1 MTPLDNPSIYRG
13 MAYILALDQG
23 TTSSR
28 ALVIDSLGV
37 VVSLAQKEFKQY
49 FPQSG
54 YVEHD
59 AEEIWSSEFSVANE
73 ALAKAGLNASDIAA
87 IGITNQR
94 ETTVVWDRK
103 TGVPVFR
110 AIVWQDRRTTA
121 LCEALKQSK
130 LEPLFKEK
138 TGLLLDP
145 YFSGTK
151 VRWILDHVPGAR
163 KKAENGELAFG
174 TIDTWLIW
182 KLTRG
187 SLHITDATNASR
199 TLLYNIHT
207 GKWDDELLKILEIP
221 RSLLPEVRSCSEVYG
236 ETAEHVFSAPIPIA
250 GIAGDQQ
257 AALFGQGCFEAG
269 MAKATFGTGCFILM
283 NTGIKPVVSENH
295 LLTTV
300 AMQLDGVKQY
310 ALEGSVFV
318 AGAAIQWLRDNLG
331 LIKKSSEIDALAAT
345 VADTG
350 GVYFVPAFTGLGAPH
365 WDPHARGAIFGLSR
379 GTSGAHLARAV
390 LESIAF
396 QATDVL
402 KAMEN
407 DSKINLVEIRVDGG
421 AVVSDILMQMQAD
434 LTEVAVLRPK
444 NRELT
449 AIGAAFLAGLAVG
462 VWKKKSELNSL
473 WQLDRKFT
481 PKMDPV
487 QRKKMLQKWDRA
499 IERAQNWETE

>member
-1 MTPLDNPSIYRG
+1 
-13 MAYILALDQG
+13 MAHILALDQG

-28 ALVIDSLGV
+28 ALVIDAQGV

-59 AEEIWSSEFSVANE
+59 AEEIWSSEFAVANE

-94 ETTVVWDRK
+94 ETTVVWNRK
-103 TGVPVFR
+103 TGIPIFH

-121 LCEALKQSK
+121 LCEQLKQAK
-130 LEPLFKEK
+130 LEPLFKAK

-163 KKAENGELAFG
+163 VLAENGGLAFG

-187 SLHITDATNASR
+187 ALHITDATNASR

-207 GKWDDELLKILEIP
+207 GQWDEEILKILEIP

-257 AALFGQGCFEAG
+257 AALFGQGCFDAG

-283 NTGIKPVVSENH
+283 NTGNKPVASENH

-300 AMQLDGVKQY
+300 ALQMNNETQY
-310 ALEGSVFV
+310 ALEGSVFI
-318 AGAAIQWLRDNLG
+318 AGAAIQWFRDNLG
-331 LIKKSSEIDALAAT
+331 LIKKSSEIEALAAS
-345 VADTG
+345 VPDAG

-365 WDPHARGAIFGLSR
+365 WDPHARGTILGLSR
-379 GTSGAHLARAV
+379 GTTAAHLARAV

-396 QATDVL
+396 QAADVL
-402 KAMEN
+402 KAMER
-407 DSKINLVEIRVDGG
+407 DSKISLLELRVDGG
-421 AVVSDILMQMQAD
+421 VVVSDLLMQFQAD
-434 LTEVAVLRPK
+434 LMEVAVLRPK

-449 AIGAAFLAGLAVG
+449 ALGAAFLAGLAVG
-462 VWKKKSELNSL
+462 IWKKKSELSSI
-473 WQLDRKFT
+473 WQLDRKFI
-481 PKMDPV
+481 PKMEAV
-487 QRKKMLQKWDRA
+487 HRKKLLQTWDRS
-499 IERAQNWETE
+499 IERAKNWEA

>member
-1 MTPLDNPSIYRG
+1 MSH
-13 MAYILALDQG
+13 ILALDQG

-28 ALVIDSLGV
+28 ALVIDAHGM
-37 VVSLAQKEFKQY
+37 VVSIAQKEFKQY
-49 FPQSG
+49 FPESG
-54 YVEHD
+54 LVEHD
-59 AEEIWSSEFSVANE
+59 PEEIWSSEFAVANE
-73 ALAKAGLNASDIAA
+73 ALAKAGLSAADIAA

-103 TGVPVFR
+103 TGVPIFR
-110 AIVWQDRRTTA
+110 AIVWQDRRTTP
-121 LCEALKQSK
+121 LCEQLKSAK
-130 LEPLFKEK
+130 FEPIFKAK

-151 VRWILDHVPGAR
+151 LRWILDHVPGAR
-163 KKAENGELAFG
+163 EKANDGRLAFG
-174 TIDTWLIW
+174 TVDTWLVW
-182 KLTRG
+182 KLTKG
-187 SLHITDATNASR
+187 ALHITDATNACR

-207 GKWDDELLKILEIP
+207 RRWDEELLKILDIP
-221 RSLLPEVRSCSEVYG
+221 ATLLPTVKNSSEVYG
-236 ETAEHVFSAPIPIA
+236 HTAEHVFSAPIPIA

-283 NTGIKPVVSENH
+283 NTGEKPVTSENH

-300 AMQLDGVKQY
+300 ALQMDGQIQY
-310 ALEGSVFV
+310 ALEGSVFI
-318 AGAAIQWLRDNLG
+318 AGAAIQWFRDNLG
-331 LIKKSSEIDALAAT
+331 LIKKSSEIDVLAAS
-345 VADTG
+345 VPDTE

-379 GTSGAHLARAV
+379 GTSAAHLARAV

-396 QATDVL
+396 QAMDVL
-402 KAMEN
+402 KAMES
-407 DSKINLVEIRVDGG
+407 DSKINLVELRVDGG
-421 AVVSDILMQMQAD
+421 ATLSDLLMQMQAD
-434 LTEVAVLRPK
+434 FMEVSVLRPK

-473 WQLDRKFT
+473 WQLDRKFI

-487 QRKKMLQKWDRA
+487 QRKKRVRAWDRA
-499 IERAQNWETE
+499 VDRSQNWIIE

>member
-1 MTPLDNPSIYRG
+1 
-13 MAYILALDQG
+13 MAHILALDQG

-28 ALVIDSLGV
+28 ALIIDSQGV

-59 AEEIWSSEFSVANE
+59 AEEIWSSEFAVANE

-94 ETTVVWDRK
+94 ETTVVWNRK
-103 TGVPVFR
+103 TGIPIFH

-121 LCEALKQSK
+121 LCEQLKQAK
-130 LEPLFKEK
+130 LEPFFKAK

-163 KKAENGELAFG
+163 VSAENGDLAFG

-187 SLHITDATNASR
+187 ALHITDATNASR

-207 GKWDDELLKILEIP
+207 GQWDEEILKILEIP
-221 RSLLPEVRSCSEVYG
+221 RSLLPEIRSCSEVYG

-257 AALFGQGCFEAG
+257 AALFGQGCFDAG

-283 NTGIKPVVSENH
+283 NTGNKPVASENH

-300 AMQLDGVKQY
+300 ALQMNNETEY
-310 ALEGSVFV
+310 ALEGSVFM
-318 AGAAIQWLRDNLG
+318 AGAAIQWFRDNLG
-331 LIKKSSEIDALAAT
+331 LIKKSSEIEALAAS
-345 VADTG
+345 VPDAG

-365 WDPHARGAIFGLSR
+365 WDPHARGTILGLSR
-379 GTSGAHLARAV
+379 GTTAAHLARAV

-396 QATDVL
+396 QAADVL
-402 KAMEN
+402 KAMER
-407 DSKINLVEIRVDGG
+407 DSKISLLELRVDGG
-421 AVVSDILMQMQAD
+421 VVVSDLLMQFQAD
-434 LTEVAVLRPK
+434 LMEVAVLRPK

-449 AIGAAFLAGLAVG
+449 ALGAAFLAGLAVG
-462 VWKKKSELNSL
+462 IWKKKSELSSI
-473 WQLDRKFT
+473 WQLDRKFV
-481 PKMDPV
+481 PKMEPV
-487 QRKKMLQKWDRA
+487 LRKKLLQTWDRA
-499 IERAQNWETE
+499 LDRAKNWEA